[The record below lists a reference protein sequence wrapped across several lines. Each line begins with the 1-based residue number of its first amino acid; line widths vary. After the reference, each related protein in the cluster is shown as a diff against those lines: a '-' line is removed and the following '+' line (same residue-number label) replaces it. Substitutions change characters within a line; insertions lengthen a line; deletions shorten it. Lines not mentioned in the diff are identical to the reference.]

1 MQINYSLAA
10 AGLTYSASVVAD
22 APPVAQNLIGPSSL
36 DAVQRPLSG
45 LGLALANASQVINR
59 LVVEQVLLRDS
70 LEAFNASLLK
80 LMDIRHKPDEKAS
93 TEPESTQRRRQA
105 YEASTT
111 RLSTAVDKVQAPVVD
126 TSLTIVTAIVDG
138 LTALA
143 EALPKTTAAISLA
156 GAALAPLISGVF
168 DAVKDK
174 VFDKVAG
181 KVLGEG
187 SATTGA
193 GSGGAR
199 KGKPATPKASSVKSS
214 LARVI
219 RPVATVAQG
228 AQKALLPLMLVGASV
243 DIGRG
248 LASGDMKA
256 VGAGVASA
264 GGAVAGG
271 YAGSAVGSF
280 VGGRLGGL
288 AGAALGSIVPGAGTL
303 LGGVL
308 GSVIGSAVGK
318 TVGGAIGNFAGSDIG
333 VWLSDKVMGTPDRLP
348 PPAEVSKNLNN
359 AHASQPPI
367 NFAPQITIKAPEQAS
382 YQALATLVVQQIE
395 AQFTPLSMG
404 ELYGARA
411 GAALNDGRV

>member
-22 APPVAQNLIGPSSL
+22 TAPVPQSLIGPSSL

-45 LGLALANASQVINR
+45 LGLALASASQVINR
-59 LVVEQVLLRDS
+59 LVVEQVLLRDT
-70 LEAFNASLLK
+70 LETFNASLLK
-80 LMDIRHKPDEKAS
+80 ILDTRQKPSDKAS

-105 YEASTT
+105 YEASAT
-111 RLSTAVDKVQAPVVD
+111 RLSTAVDKAQAPVVD
-126 TSLTIVTAIVDG
+126 TSLMILTEVVDG

-143 EALPKTTAAISLA
+143 EALPKTTAAVTLA
-156 GAALAPLISGVF
+156 GAALAPLVSGVF

-187 SATTGA
+187 SAPTGPA
-193 GSGGAR
+193 GGGTS
-199 KGKPATPKASSVKSS
+199 KGKSATPKGASAKPS
-214 LARVI
+214 LSRLI
-219 RPVATVAQG
+219 RPVAKVAQS
-228 AQKALLPLMLVGASV
+228 AQKAVLPLLLVGASV

-248 LASGDMKA
+248 IAAGDMKA
-256 VGAGVASA
+256 VGSGVASA

-271 YAGSAVGSF
+271 YAGGAVGSF

-333 VWLSDKVMGTPDRLP
+333 TWLSDKLMGTPDRLRAP
-348 PPAEVSKNLNN
+348 SDVSKDLGN
-359 AHASQPPI
+359 AQSSNRPI
-367 NFAPQITIKAPEQAS
+367 NFAPQITINAPEQAS
-382 YQALATLVVQQIE
+382 HQDLATLVVQQIE

-404 ELYGARA
+404 ELYSARTD
-411 GAALNDGRV
+411 AALNDGRV